1 LTKQVFVIERS
12 VDELIE
18 NADDFQINPYLMP
31 DDGIACYDSN
41 TTNVRDAAKTIVE
54 ILSPLGILKGLLLL

>member
-54 ILSPLGILKGLLLL
+54 ILTPLGLIGGLL